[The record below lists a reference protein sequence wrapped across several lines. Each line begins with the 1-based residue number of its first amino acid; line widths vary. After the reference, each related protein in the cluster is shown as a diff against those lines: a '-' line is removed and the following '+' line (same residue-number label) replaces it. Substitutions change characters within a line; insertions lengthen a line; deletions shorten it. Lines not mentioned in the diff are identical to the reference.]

1 MEEPRTTNSSTAGPA
16 VPAARHGR
24 HMARVGFGISRVS
37 DPALEVRETELAVS
51 AFHVLVEFDCPGRRP
66 RGTVVLPPP
75 ISGVLPLI
83 MRETVL
89 ALLPRFRVLVPD
101 WINPRFIPLR
111 KGSFGLDANIAA
123 IIGALRAAG
132 PGAGLVALCQSGTPS
147 VAAAAVMAAQGDPAA
162 PPVLALLGSPID
174 PKASPTSL
182 SRHLAG
188 SRAYHLQSLAIT
200 PVRHGYP
207 GVGRLVYSADTQ
219 ESVHATARFRRAFM
233 PGWLSWTPF
242 PDMGEI
248 DRQVPLSDLCGIM
261 MDVDARHFL
270 ENIDAV
276 FRRRALVTG
285 GLFHEGV
292 EVNPAAIRDC
302 ALLAVE
308 GAEDRIVAP
317 GQTAAALAL
326 CPDADPARRRRLL
339 ARGCNHLALFGGEQF
354 QHHVAP
360 PVIDWLDRWLP

>member
-1 MEEPRTTNSSTAGPA
+1 MEEPRTTNSSAAGPA

-123 IIGALRAAG
+123 IIGALRVAG

-147 VAAAAVMAAQGDPAA
+147 VAAAAVMAAQRDAAA
-162 PPVLALLGSPID
+162 PAVLALLGSPID

>member
-1 MEEPRTTNSSTAGPA
+1 MGEPHTSLLPTDPVT
-16 VPAARHGR
+16 PAARHGR
-24 HMARVGFGISRVS
+24 HVARAGFDISRLS
-37 DPALEVRETELAVS
+37 DPALEVRERDLAAS
-51 AFHVLVEFDCPGRRP
+51 AFHVLVEFDCPERQA

-75 ISGVLPLI
+75 LSGVLPRI
-83 MRETVL
+83 MRETIL

-111 KGSFGLDANIAA
+111 EGSFGLDANIAA

-147 VAAAAVMAAQGDPAA
+147 LAAAAVLAARDDAVAPAA
-162 PPVLALLGSPID
+162 LVLLGSPID
-174 PKASPTSL
+174 PRANPTSL
-182 SRHLAG
+182 SRHLA
-188 SRAYHLQSLAIT
+188 SSQPYHLQSLAIT

-207 GVGRLVYSADTQ
+207 GAGRLVYSADTQ
-219 ESVHATARFRRAFM
+219 ESVHTTARLRRAFM

-261 MDVDARHFL
+261 VDVDARHFL

-285 GLFHEGV
+285 GLVHDGTGV
-292 EVNPAAIRDC
+292 DPGMIRDC
-302 ALLAVE
+302 ALLTIE

-317 GQTAAALAL
+317 GQTAAAHAL
-326 CPDADPARRRRLL
+326 CPRLDRARHLEL
-339 ARGCNHLALFGGEQF
+339 QAEGCNHLALFGGEPF
-354 QHHVAP
+354 QVSVAP
-360 PVIDWLDRWLP
+360 AIIDWLERWLP